1 MFVSNCIPEGH
12 AVFVGVDGAV
22 LQYYLVHAF
31 QGGGGLCLMRL
42 CVPGPLL
49 RYKNT
54 TTSRLARGDDVRR
67 CRALYTWKLIRM
79 PPGPVY
85 RRGRLKQR
93 GAARWAPFL
102 ARSRFRVARGVWGV
116 EEVKRRGGAHH
127 SSGPVLFPIFL
138 TALLDSVFLNARPG
152 VGWNVS

>member
-1 MFVSNCIPEGH
+1 MLDETVC
-12 AVFVGVDGAV
+12 A
-22 LQYYLVHAF
+22 
-31 QGGGGLCLMRL
+31 GLCFDIKILD
-42 CVPGPLL
+42 V
-49 RYKNT
+49 
-54 TTSRLARGDDVRR
+54 ARGRYLGLYVR
-67 CRALYTWKLIRM
+67 KLIRM
-79 PPGPVY
+79 PPEPVY

-138 TALLDSVFLNARPG
+138 TALLDSVFRDARPG